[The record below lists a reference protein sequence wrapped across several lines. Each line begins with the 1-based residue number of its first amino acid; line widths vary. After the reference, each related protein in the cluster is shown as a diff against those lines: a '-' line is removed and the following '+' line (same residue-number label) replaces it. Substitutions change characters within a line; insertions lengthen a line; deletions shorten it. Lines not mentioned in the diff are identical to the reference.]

1 MHIAI
6 VSATNKE
13 MIDEKALSQ
22 LPYQF
27 SYHIHGVG
35 LLSSTFY
42 LTELAQSKPDLIIQ
56 IGIAGSYTS
65 KIKIGQVVLVSQE
78 ELGDTGAETESGF
91 LKLNQLFTE
100 SNKMQDDMFDSFK
113 NPFIQ
118 KFGLEQVKGLT
129 VNTCAGRK
137 ETIQSRISLFHAD
150 IESMEGASLHF
161 VCLKKNIPF
170 LQIRGISN
178 MVEIRDKSSW
188 DIALAIKNCHLSLYN
203 IIKEL
208 SLIS

>member
-6 VSATNKE
+6 VSATDKE
-13 MIDEKALSQ
+13 MIDKKALDQ
-22 LPYQF
+22 LPHQF

-35 LLSSTFY
+35 LLPSTFY
-42 LTELAQSKPDLIIQ
+42 LTELANSKPDMIVQ

-65 KIKIGQVVLVSQE
+65 TIKIGQVVIVSEE
-78 ELGDTGAETESGF
+78 ELGDTGAETATGF
-91 LKLNQLFTE
+91 LKLNEILTE
-100 SNKMQDDMFDSFK
+100 SNLMQNDNFKSLK

-118 KFGLEQVKGLT
+118 NIGLKHVKGLT
-129 VNTCAGRK
+129 VNTCSGRK
-137 ETIQSRISLFHAD
+137 ETIQSRIALFNAD
-150 IESMEGASLHF
+150 IETMEGASLHF

-178 MVEIRDKSSW
+178 LVDVRDKSLW